1 MKFDKK
7 NIILAFFAVILLS
20 SSIEAKSQTENKE
33 GEEYWITP
41 LIKAAKSF
49 LSFAQVP
56 YCPPDVINALAC
68 PLCSSIL
75 DGSYKVQQIIQQTVE
90 KRHFKAVVLKSDNH
104 REIVVTFGAPKLHE
118 DPTFYSAVYTGGYTR
133 YKNVHVEAIFAH
145 VYQSGF
151 DHKIRSTVGSL
162 LHKHKGYKIVT
173 VGHSFGGAL
182 AALSAY
188 DMYHHNVISEH
199 NAPKVFSYGALK
211 VGDNDFVNYLN
222 SKMKVTRII
231 KNTDLAPVLQNCNY
245 VSSTGRWDCSSS
257 RAPKDATAPAPVS
270 PGEMSQ
276 TYYPSTF
283 NMAHGGPPMRVGR
296 HPSFLETSSS
306 SKLKKVKKS
315 KKDVDYYYGGRNQE
329 VYYKHADTPQF
340 MWQPIGSEVIFNKT
354 FKKWQVCSFTAG
366 GNGMCG
372 VMQHPHFDGTEN
384 SNYFHKKIDEC

>member
-7 NIILAFFAVILLS
+7 NIILAFFAIILLS
-20 SSIEAKSQTENKE
+20 SSIESKSNTEEK
-33 GEEYWITP
+33 EEYWITP
-41 LIKAAKSF
+41 LIKAAKAF

-56 YCPPDVINALAC
+56 YCPPDVIRALSC

-75 DGSYKVQQIIQQTVE
+75 DNSYKVKQIIKQDVE
-90 KRHFKAVVLKSDNH
+90 RRHFTAVILKSDNH
-104 REIVVTFGAPKLHE
+104 KEIVVTFGAPKLHE
-118 DPTFYSAVYTGGYTR
+118 DPTFYGAVYAGGYTR
-133 YKNVHVEAIFAH
+133 YKNVHVEPIFAH

-151 DHKIRSTVGSL
+151 DHKIRSTVGAL
-162 LHKHKGYKIVT
+162 LNKHKGYNVVT

-188 DMYHHNVISEH
+188 DLYHHKIITEH
-199 NAPKVFSYGALK
+199 NAPKVYSYGALK
-211 VGDNDFVNYLN
+211 VGDNDFVTYLN

-231 KNTDLAPVLQNCNY
+231 KNTDLAPVLANCNY
-245 VSSTGRWDCSSS
+245 VQSSQRWDCSSS
-257 RAPKDATAPAPVS
+257 RAPKDAPTGPAPVS
-270 PGEMSQ
+270 LGEMSQ
-276 TYYPSTF
+276 TYYPGTF

-296 HPSFLETSSS
+296 GSFLETSS
-306 SKLKKVKKS
+306 KLRKIKKT

-329 VYYKHADTPQF
+329 VYYKHADKPQF

-384 SNYFHKKIDEC
+384 SSYFHKKVDEC